1 MKKILLVE
9 DNFDERMLVKRL
21 FNKIDMNV
29 ELMTANDG
37 QEAVDLLSK
46 SANDD
51 LPVFVLLDLKMPR
64 MSGHEV
70 LKWIRQNEAT
80 KCLPVIMFSCSD
92 DEKDISYSY
101 ELGANSYVQK
111 KVGKS
116 PDLNLLS
123 TYWTKVNKTK
133 TS

>member
-1 MKKILLVE
+1 VE